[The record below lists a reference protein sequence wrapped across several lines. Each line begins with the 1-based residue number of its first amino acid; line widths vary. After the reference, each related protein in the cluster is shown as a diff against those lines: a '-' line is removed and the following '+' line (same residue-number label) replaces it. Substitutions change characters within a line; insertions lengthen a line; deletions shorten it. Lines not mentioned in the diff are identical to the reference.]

1 MGFANRLSNLV
12 RQKTCNLFDRF
23 ENPVQSLDYSFEKHK
38 EMITNLRREVAEV
51 TSAKKRLEIQKGKLL
66 DTINTINEQARR
78 AVEYNRDNIARH
90 MLERKNLI
98 LMQIQKLDK
107 QIAYLDS
114 ERNKLQKLE
123 NNLAVKVEELRTRI
137 EIIKAQYSTAEAQV
151 RIKESVTGVLDEV
164 SDLGIALR
172 KAEEKLEK
180 LKAKSQALDE
190 MIDTGMLIDYTS
202 NEDKIE
208 KELQSITIQKLV
220 EDELMRLKAKKRK
233 KMLED
238 NRQQDQEDYI
248 AQ

>member
-1 MGFANRLSNLV
+1 LGFANRLSNLV
-12 RQKTCNLFDRF
+12 RQKTCHLFDRF

-66 DTINTINEQARR
+66 DTINTFNEQARR
-78 AVEYNRDNIARH
+78 AIEYNRDNVARH

-107 QIAYLDS
+107 QIDYLDT
-114 ERNKLQKLE
+114 ERNKLQQLE

-151 RIKESVTGVLDEV
+151 RIKESVIGVLDEV

-190 MIDTGMLIDYTS
+190 MIDSGMLIDYTS
-202 NEDKIE
+202 NEDKVE
-208 KELQSITIQKLV
+208 KELQNITIQKSV

-238 NRQQDQEDYI
+238 NRQQDEEDYI